1 MTVPAWRRDTHEN
14 GNKEGYEDATTAAEK
29 LLKHTMQKLN
39 GKAGRE
45 YFSKSETFTKRVPLL
60 KTARKIYRLCKKAN
74 LIYPTKVWHFK
85 KRQKLV
91 LKAILTADDMFT
103 YLTLFNEEKH
113 IPQIE
118 FWTGLVVKVDK
129 LLRSWIKSDERRK
142 QALKEKK
149 RALREERLKSAESLK
164 SQP

>member
-74 LIYPTKVWHFK
+74 LIYPTKVWNFK

-91 LKAILTADDMFT
+91 LKAILTTDDMFT